1 MYLMGC
7 CYESLIGIPGVL
19 ERGHRGLIAVQGE
32 RLWWGEAGGSVPSAA
47 PAAGPALTPVLMVH

>member
-7 CYESLIGIPGVL
+7 CYKSLPGVPGVL

-32 RLWWGEAGGSVPSAA
+32 RGRWGEAGGSVPSAA
-47 PAAGPALTPVLMVH
+47 GPALARVLMVH